1 MLPIL
6 ASRSNLS
13 DESSGSLF
21 TCQFLGSVIGTL
33 ISGYLVRHGGFG
45 RTLSAGYL
53 CMSAFTSGV
62 LAATWPWVAVLAA
75 VNGVGLGLVI
85 PATNMSVSNS
95 FPKSRASAL
104 NLINLSWS
112 VGAIVCPVVLA
123 LSVRTGTLKVTIG
136 GLTVLLVVMAI
147 AVLRTTESDGAE
159 RERSAKSRLPRASF
173 VILAALFFLYVGSE
187 GAAAG
192 WLATFAKRTV
202 MTSGVLWMTAPSFF
216 WAAIMLGR
224 ALSPLLLRWLPERYV
239 LLIGLAISALGLGV
253 VLTGSTSALV
263 LTGAAIVGFGM
274 SNVFPIF
281 IAMISEYFSDTSAR
295 VAPYLFAMA
304 GLGGA
309 VLPWLVGL
317 VSSHT
322 GQLRVGLVIAIAGV
336 LTQLV
341 LSSVLM
347 LLFPTA
353 GTDSV

>member
-1 MLPIL
+1 
-6 ASRSNLS
+6 
-13 DESSGSLF
+13 
-21 TCQFLGSVIGTL
+21 
-33 ISGYLVRHGGFG
+33 
-45 RTLSAGYL
+45 
-53 CMSAFTSGV
+53 
-62 LAATWPWVAVLAA
+62 
-75 VNGVGLGLVI
+75 
-85 PATNMSVSNS
+85 
-95 FPKSRASAL
+95 
-104 NLINLSWS
+104 
-112 VGAIVCPVVLA
+112 
-123 LSVRTGTLKVTIG
+123 
-136 GLTVLLVVMAI
+136 
-147 AVLRTTESDGAE
+147 
-159 RERSAKSRLPRASF
+159 
-173 VILAALFFLYVGSE
+173 
-187 GAAAG
+187 
-192 WLATFAKRTV
+192 
-202 MTSGVLWMTAPSFF
+202 
-216 WAAIMLGR
+216 
-224 ALSPLLLRWLPERYV
+224 
-239 LLIGLAISALGLGV
+239 

-263 LTGAAIVGFGM
+263 LTGAAIVGFVL